1 MLAGVAVTFVMFMTT
16 MIMTVAILVVWGHNV
31 VLAVAFFLIFG
42 LIDASFLTAALS
54 KFTHGGW
61 FPIALSG
68 NNMLFAIYCVLS
80 ACMEGADAMQ
90 TIPVRLL
97 QAGCTHPSSGLQD
110 ADTSLGYLVQVQ
122 IILCGLQQAHCKL
135 LLSAVMCAQRFC
147 SP

>member
-61 FPIALSG
+61 FPVALAGVPDRHAYQLHMHPLRITCASARGSRHISPLACRDPCQTALSVV
-68 NNMLFAIYCVLS
+68 CVGP
-80 ACMEGADAMQ
+80 M
-90 TIPVRLL
+90 PV
-97 QAGCTHPSSGLQD
+97 
-110 ADTSLGYLVQVQ
+110 
-122 IILCGLQQAHCKL
+122 
-135 LLSAVMCAQRFC
+135 
-147 SP
+147 